1 MMTLTTDPA
10 HSDLHRHHDTEPTD
24 QAKAYLVLDDKELAK
39 GYIRPYNEE
48 YVHLECG
55 KSTRMDG
62 VIAQTYA
69 TDPWFYGGAYCY
81 HCRMHR
87 PHAEF
92 VWKGFYTTNRTTVS
106 LDPDKWETE
115 TSAGVMAAI
124 TQRALAR
131 EKAGKPPITTAP
143 SKYWKAVEPPP
154 KPAPIFPTSVVL
166 INNRAIFRYPDGT
179 EKAIDAPSV

>member
-1 MMTLTTDPA
+1 MTLTTNPS
-10 HSDLHRHHDTEPTD
+10 HSDLHRHHDTEPTA
-24 QAKAYLVLDDKELAK
+24 QAKAYLVLDDKELTK

-48 YVHLECG
+48 YVHLHCG

-87 PHAEF
+87 PHSEF
-92 VWKGFYTTNRTTVS
+92 VWKGTDGPSAVS
-106 LDPDKWETE
+106 LDPEKWDVE
-115 TSAGVMAAI
+115 TSAAVMDAISRRAVARAA
-124 TQRALAR
+124 
-131 EKAGKPPITTAP
+131 AGKPPA
-143 SKYWKAVEPPP
+143 SNSLKWKATEPPP
-154 KPAPIFPTSVVL
+154 KPEPMFPTSVIL

-179 EKAIDAPSV
+179 DKAIDAPSK